1 MQLRLGMQSSMQL
14 RLDMQSSM
22 QLRLDMQS
30 SMQISRH
37 LSRTFSAAQQKAV
50 KIGED
55 NSTRRS
61 PE

>member
-14 RLDMQSSM
+14 RLDMQFSM

-37 LSRTFSAAQQKAV
+37 LSRPFSAAQQEAV

-55 NSTRRS
+55 NSAYRS